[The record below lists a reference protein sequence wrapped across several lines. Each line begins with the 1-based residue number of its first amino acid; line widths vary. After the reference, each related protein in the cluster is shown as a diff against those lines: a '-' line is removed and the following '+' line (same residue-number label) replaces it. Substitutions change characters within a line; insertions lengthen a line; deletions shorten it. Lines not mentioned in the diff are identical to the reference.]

1 MDSNTGTAPEAGG
14 LSQAQESKL
23 RSLGLTSDIIDDI
36 RKANLPSNVLDKLDT
51 ISSPQQF
58 ATDIAMLWLPSDVT
72 DKIRNLGAGGT
83 PTTYVAPTPPQGN
96 PMPAPTTPISDYT
109 PPQQAQA
116 QPEVPQQPQQPY
128 AQVPSQ
134 GGYPQQQQG
143 GYAPPPQG
151 YPQQQGYPP
160 QQGYPQQP
168 YQQYPVAPPV
178 KKSGVPAWVWIV
190 GGIVLFFV
198 LCFVALYALVFSV
211 GKGITSVVNVVGA
224 AAYAETFSTDM
235 ASGNYQGA
243 HDTLGSNLANRY
255 SVNTLQ
261 SKWEALV
268 GANTFDSGTMGSPRT
283 SGDNVIIP
291 WTINGANG
299 KTYNVDLYVSNV
311 SSSADSL
318 KIVDAKPDLIPSP

>member
-1 MDSNTGTAPEAGG
+1 M
-14 LSQAQESKL
+14 
-23 RSLGLTSDIIDDI
+23 
-36 RKANLPSNVLDKLDT
+36 
-51 ISSPQQF
+51 
-58 ATDIAMLWLPSDVT
+58 
-72 DKIRNLGAGGT
+72 
-83 PTTYVAPTPPQGN
+83 
-96 PMPAPTTPISDYT
+96 
-109 PPQQAQA
+109 
-116 QPEVPQQPQQPY
+116 
-128 AQVPSQ
+128 
-134 GGYPQQQQG
+134 
-143 GYAPPPQG
+143 
-151 YPQQQGYPP
+151 
-160 QQGYPQQP
+160 
-168 YQQYPVAPPV
+168 
-178 KKSGVPAWVWIV
+178 
-190 GGIVLFFV
+190 LFFV

-283 SGDNVIIP
+283 SGDNIIIP

-311 SSSADSL
+311 SSSADFAQDSGREARFDSHRL
-318 KIVDAKPDLIPSP
+318 RPRCIYGQEIVENETSDRTDPAAIPGCTPGYRAGYCALCR